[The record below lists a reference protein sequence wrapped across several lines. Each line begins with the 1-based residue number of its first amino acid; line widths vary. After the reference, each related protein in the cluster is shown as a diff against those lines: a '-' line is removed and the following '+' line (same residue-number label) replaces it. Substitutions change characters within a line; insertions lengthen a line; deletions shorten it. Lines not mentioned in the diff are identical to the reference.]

1 MRFFEM
7 SGKIIDIS
15 KSFFIVPEGEKIFA
29 LRYFTGCRDKKIPD
43 KRTAG
48 SVKNRH
54 SGLSGKLRG

>member
-1 MRFFEM
+1 M

-15 KSFFIVPEGEKIFA
+15 KSFFIVPEGEKTFA